1 MERHGPTGGSYF
13 RLAASPPG
21 LVLVFTFARTYE
33 RRRPKIDS
41 VADQSISGLGDGECL
56 YSPLYGRA
64 PWVSGTIRASR

>member
-41 VADQSISGLGDGECL
+41 VADQSISGLGD
-56 YSPLYGRA
+56 
-64 PWVSGTIRASR
+64 